1 MTKLQ
6 LLDQVYQAL
15 VNAKNDDAGFPG
27 FPDVSFDCDLGSGEI
42 IVSANNL
49 ELTISTADIEGE
61 ED

>member
-15 VNAKNDDAGFPG
+15 VSAKKDDAGFPD
-27 FPDVSFDCDLGSGEI
+27 FPDVSFDCDNDSGEI
-42 IVSANNL
+42 IVSADGL
-49 ELTISTADIEGE
+49 ELTISTDDIEGE